1 MSRSVVQAGLKLLAI
16 GFIAAGVIVFAAA
29 EAGAAGSRHRCAPP
43 KPHSFFKR
51 IQASSNVSCR
61 MVRQVIPVWNSHESP
76 TFIAAGFKW
85 WEYRNYDKAKGL
97 MYTLLHTS
105 GHRSIY
111 LWTLPYG

>member
-1 MSRSVVQAGLKLLAI
+1 MSRSLVQAGLKLLAVGLI
-16 GFIAAGVIVFAAA
+16 TVSVSVLATA
-29 EAGAAGSRHRCAPP
+29 EAGAAGSRHSCAPP
-43 KPHSFFKR
+43 KPHTFFKK

-61 MVRQVIPVWNSHESP
+61 MVRQVIPVWNSHEFP
-76 TFIAAGFKW
+76 PFIAAGFKW
-85 WEYRNYDKAKGL
+85 WEYRKYYKAKDL